1 MADHAHHHP
10 TRDTDAALEPTL
22 QTLTREERRIYGRV
36 HRRGFLGATAAATLA
51 ALHGREPVLASAQA
65 APSTRRGS
73 ADAVIVLWMAGG
85 MAQTE
90 TFDPKRYTPY
100 APGVPIS
107 DVLSSFPTIDT
118 AVDHIKFTKGLE
130 QIGSVIDRG
139 TVIRTFQAADLGF
152 ILHSRHQYHWHT
164 GYVPPQP
171 MAMPHIGAIVSRTLG
186 PRVPDMPAFIAIGQ
200 TVEGAGEIGTLK
212 AFHTAGFLG
221 TEHGPFLIVD
231 PQEAASAVRPPKEL
245 GTARFHSRRQLFEQ
259 LLAQEPVHQY
269 GSDFQRQSL
278 VRALEG
284 ADRLLRSPSARAF
297 DLALEPEASYRTYD
311 TGRFG
316 RGCLLA
322 RRLVEAGAR
331 YVEVTSEY
339 IPFVNWDS
347 HEHGHSRAEAMKAL
361 IDAPI
366 AQLIRDLEARGLLDR
381 TLVVLASEFGRDA
394 VTEGKVGKEVKD
406 QAINIPNVMTD
417 PRHYGMHRHF
427 TAAGS
432 VLMFGGGV
440 KKGFLYGKTA
450 EERPCTTLEHP
461 VPVEHLHASI
471 FHALGIP
478 PDTAYTVE
486 RRPVYVTKDGIGK
499 PIRALFA

>member
-1 MADHAHHHP
+1 MAGYE
-10 TRDTDAALEPTL
+10 DAGTP
-22 QTLTREERRIYGRV
+22 EERRIHARLT
-36 HRRGFLGATAAATLA
+36 RRQFVGATAAGTLA
-51 ALHGREPVLASAQA
+51 ALAGSEPGLVHAQGEF
-65 APSTRRGS
+65 RRRRAT

-100 APGVPIS
+100 APGVPI
-107 DVLSSFPTIDT
+107 DRVLSTFPTIDT
-118 AVDHIKFTKGLE
+118 VVDDIKFTQGLE
-130 QIGSVIDRG
+130 RIAGVIDRG
-139 TVIRTFQAADLGF
+139 TVVRGFQAADLGF
-152 ILHSRHQYHWHT
+152 ILHARHQYHWHT

-171 MAMPHIGAIVSRTLG
+171 MAMPHIGATISRTLG
-186 PRVPDMPAFIAIGQ
+186 PREPDMPAFITIGQ

-231 PQEAASAVRPPKEL
+231 PQDAAAAVRPPPSL
-245 GTARFHSRRQLFEQ
+245 GVDRFQSRRQLFER
-259 LLAQEPVHQY
+259 LLAEEPVHRY

-284 ADRLLRSPSARAF
+284 ADRLLRSPAAKAF
-297 DLALEPEASYRTYD
+297 DLALEPEASMKAYD

-339 IPFVNWDS
+339 IPFLYWDT
-347 HEHGHSRAEAMKAL
+347 HEHGHSRTVAMKQQ
-361 IDAPI
+361 IDAPV
-366 AQLIRDLEARGLLDR
+366 AQLVRDLEARGLLDR
-381 TLVVLASEFGRDA
+381 TLVILASEFGRDA
-394 VTEGKVGKEVKD
+394 VTEGKVGREVKD
-406 QAINIPNVMTD
+406 QAIDIPDVMSD

-432 VLMFGGGV
+432 VLLFGGGM
-440 KKGFLYGKTA
+440 KKGFAYGRTA
-450 EERPCTTLEHP
+450 DERPCTTVEHP
-461 VPVEHLHASI
+461 VPVEDLHATI

-499 PIRALFA
+499 PVTAVFG

>member
-1 MADHAHHHP
+1 MNDHHDTAADASHDS
-10 TRDTDAALEPTL
+10 TVS
-22 QTLTREERRIYGRV
+22 TLTREERHIVARLN
-36 HRRGFLGATAAATLA
+36 RRHFIGTTAAGTLA
-51 ALHGREPVLASAQA
+51 ALAGSEPVLLRAEGVRA
-65 APSTRRGS
+65 RRDAT

-107 DVLSSFPTIDT
+107 DVLSTFPTIDT

-130 QIGSVIDRG
+130 RIGSVIDRG

-171 MAMPHIGAIVSRTLG
+171 MAMPHIGAYVSRTLG
-186 PRVPDMPAFIAIGQ
+186 RREPDMPAFITIGQ

-231 PQEAASAVRPPKEL
+231 PQDAASAVRPPREL
-245 GTARFHSRRQLFEQ
+245 GPTRFQSRRQLFEQ

-269 GSDFQRQSL
+269 GSDFQRESL
-278 VRALEG
+278 VRALDG
-284 ADRLLRSPSARAF
+284 ADRLLRSPSAKAF
-297 DLALEPEASYRTYD
+297 DLALEPDTSFKAYD

-316 RGCLLA
+316 QGCLLA

-347 HEHGHSRAEAMKAL
+347 HEDGHARAEAMKAL
-361 IDAPI
+361 IDAPV
-366 AQLIRDLEARGLLDR
+366 AQLIRDLEERGLLER

-394 VTEGKVGKEVKD
+394 VTEGKVGKQVKD
-406 QAINIPNVMTD
+406 QAIKMPKVMSE

-432 VLMFGGGV
+432 VLLFGGGV
-440 KKGFLYGKTA
+440 KKGFVYGRTA

-461 VPVEHLHASI
+461 VPVEHLHATI
-471 FHALGIP
+471 FHALGIA
-478 PDTAYTVE
+478 PDTSYTVE
-486 RRPVYVTKDGIGK
+486 RRPVYVTRDGIGK
-499 PIRALFA
+499 PIRTLFG